1 MANWIVFL
9 ADLNANQ
16 IGIVEWENL
25 ALNQQVVLEL

>member
-1 MANWIVFL
+1 MENWIVLL

-16 IGIVEWENL
+16 IGIAEWENL